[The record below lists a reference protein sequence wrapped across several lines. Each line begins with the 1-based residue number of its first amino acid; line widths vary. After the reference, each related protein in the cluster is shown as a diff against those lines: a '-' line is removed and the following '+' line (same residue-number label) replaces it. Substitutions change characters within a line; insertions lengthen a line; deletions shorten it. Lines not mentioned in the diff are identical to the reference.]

1 MDGHDLTHRTVTSGS
16 DLCRSS
22 LIGRSGGHLPTM
34 TVGSDQLRPDA
45 MGEERRARVL
55 GLGCSNS
62 DGVSSY
68 DTRTMRGN
76 ILLTFGGG
84 DGRGWSGNG
93 GAVETKLFV
102 GERLHRWFSVQGE
115 GRASTGVAWRCFSTG
130 QRSSKRLGVGS
141 GSWGRLATPAR
152 FGRSIRAGGAPIY
165 RGNPSTRSRRGDD
178 LDSISNLKQTRHIAT
193 DFGKGINSV
202 WRTLCGYER
211 CRVHLRIR

>member
-1 MDGHDLTHRTVTSGS
+1 MAGS
-16 DLCRSS
+16 N
-22 LIGRSGGHLPTM
+22 
-34 TVGSDQLRPDA
+34 QLRPDA

-68 DTRTMRGN
+68 GTRTMRGN

-84 DGRGWSGNG
+84 DGRGWFGNG
-93 GAVETKLFV
+93 GTVETKVCV
-102 GERLHRWFSVQGE
+102 GERLHRRFSVQGE
-115 GRASTGVAWRCFSTG
+115 GQASTGVAWRCFSIG
-130 QRSSKRLGVGS
+130 QRSSKWIGVGG
-141 GSWGRLATPAR
+141 GSWGRLAAPAR

-178 LDSISNLKQTRHIAT
+178 LDSISNLKQTRRIAM

-211 CRVHLRIR
+211 CRVRLRIR